1 MKDMAH
7 SISVTF
13 NKDKTLQSILY
24 LTNRLQRRDFHKV
37 FKLLYFSDRK
47 HLYDW
52 GCPITGD
59 TYIAM
64 EAGPVPS
71 RAYDMLKAVRGDSY
85 FKDQEGL
92 SDFFSVEGW
101 MYIVPKREV
110 DLDKLSASDVE
121 CLDWAL
127 KTYGSLSYD
136 EIKEKSHDVAW
147 RSTAKDFA
155 IEWENIARE
164 SGMDNEELQY
174 VAETQR
180 LQQAML

>member
-1 MKDMAH
+1 MN
-7 SISVTF
+7 SLTVSF
-13 NKDKTLQSILY
+13 NKEKTLQAMLY
-24 LTNRLQRRDFHKV
+24 TATHLTRRDFHKV
-37 FKLLYFSDRK
+37 FKILYFADRK

-52 GCPITGD
+52 GTPITGD

-85 FKDQEGL
+85 FKDSEGL
-92 SDFFSVEGW
+92 SNYFGIEGW
-101 MYIVPKREV
+101 MYIVPKQV
-110 DLDKLSASDVE
+110 PDTTKLSPSDIE

-127 KTYGSLSYD
+127 QTYGSMSYD

-155 IEWENIARE
+155 IDWEKIARE
-164 SGMDNEELQY
+164 SGMDSEDLNYIVECQKS
-174 VAETQR
+174 R
-180 LQQAML
+180 QAIS

>member
-1 MKDMAH
+1 MTH
-7 SISVTF
+7 LISVTF
-13 NKDKTLQSILY
+13 NKDKTLQAILY
-24 LTNRLQRRDFHKV
+24 LVNHLQRRDFHKV

-92 SDFFSVEGW
+92 SDFFGVEGW
-101 MYIVPKREV
+101 MYIVPKREA
-110 DLDKLSASDVE
+110 DLAKLSPSDVA

-127 KTYGSLSYD
+127 QTYGCLSYD